1 MFGMAAWLVIGVA
14 CGAEGEGD
22 SVATQLTV
30 NSDAFEEGGAIP
42 ERYSC
47 DGEDVSPP
55 LAWSAGPEETAA
67 YVLIVDDPDARGFIH
82 WVVADLPADATQLA
96 EGASGA
102 EIPGV
107 EGRNDFG
114 RSGWGGP
121 CPPSGTH
128 RYTFSVYAL
137 RERLE
142 LAGEI
147 DAGAVR
153 AAMEGRVVGEGS
165 LTATYRRG
173 G

>member
-1 MFGMAAWLVIGVA
+1 MWLVIGVS
-14 CGAEGEGD
+14 CGVEGEGD

-30 NSDAFEEGGAIP
+30 SSDAFEEGGAIP

-55 LAWSAGPEETAA
+55 LRWSAGPEETAA
-67 YVLIVDDPDARGFIH
+67 YAVIADDPDARGFIH
-82 WVVADLPADATQLA
+82 WVVADLPADVTQLA
-96 EGASGA
+96 EGASGG

-142 LAGEI
+142 LPGVI

-153 AAMEGRVVGEGS
+153 AAIEGRVLGEGS